1 MRAPSTGDV
10 LIDGQPYLLAR
21 REQLGRGGRAWQVET
36 VGASIAQQTPTE
48 VRYGNQPATIEAPMV
63 FKTAHKGYGDAQVQT
78 DGRYHYTV
86 NVDARFPG
94 MVIPGPAVTTLTIGG
109 TANVNGFFEMDGL
122 LFCIAGRY
130 CKAIT
135 ADDVVVLSKDFGA
148 GKAATDCAVYNGTAY
163 VGMGYSEAFW
173 QRPTGAAAVGVYGTT
188 KYGDGDVY
196 DTDLTST
203 WAQASGLYMGHVT
216 PFTDRLWA
224 SVTAATVKSTAA
236 DPTVASNWTAAYAV
250 GDPST
255 AITSLAELG
264 DLLYIGKQN
273 GLFTLG
279 SDGIAHMATPEL
291 RSVVSGNNC
300 VNVTPWHGSLWC
312 PHVRGLLN
320 YRSLGEQG
328 FAVTPA
334 TPGSW
339 VTDDNPVRGRVTA
352 MCGDN
357 RWLYAALL
365 TPDGDTY
372 ILAGR
377 EAFEGEQG
385 PLVWHPLAMLDDV
398 ECHAMHISGLWTN
411 PRLFFG
417 MDEDCGYI
425 VLPRNGENPTQD
437 NNCEYSL
444 SGSIYYPAHS
454 WYAPTTPK
462 LFKSIEVQGENITPA
477 RYLDVY
483 YRVDGKGAWTLAGT
497 ATRSPRS
504 VISLGATGVAGTWLE
519 VRLDYTLPDATN
531 PFKVY
536 AVVVRGV
543 ERPQTIKVITA
554 TVRCAD
560 NLQLQ
565 TRRERRTGAE
575 ILRDLEALASANR
588 AVQMVDPLGTERW
601 VIVLPPVGEQESE
614 QDGANAP
621 EMLAQVRMAVF
632 EAEQVAGA
640 TGNFGVY
647 GESTYGGTDVYGA

>member
-10 LIDGQPYLLAR
+10 LIDGKPYLLAR

-86 NVDARFPG
+86 NMDARFPG
-94 MVIPGPAVTTLTIGG
+94 MVIPGPAVTTLEVGG
-109 TANVNGFFEMDGL
+109 SAHVNGFFEMDGL

-130 CKAIT
+130 CKAIE
-135 ADDVVVLSKDFGA
+135 ADNDVVLAKDFGA
-148 GKAATDCAVYNGTAY
+148 GKVATDCAVYNGTAY

-173 QRPTGAAAVGVYGTT
+173 KRTSNATPTNGWG
-188 KYGDGDVY
+188 
-196 DTDLTST
+196 
-203 WAQASGLYMGHVT
+203 QASGLYMGHIT

-224 SVTAATVKSTAA
+224 SVTASTVKSTAA
-236 DPTVASNWTAAYAV
+236 DPTVASNWTAAYSV
-250 GDPST
+250 GDP
-255 AITSLAELG
+255 AREITSLAELG

-352 MCGDN
+352 LAGDN

-398 ECHAMHISGLWTN
+398 ECRAMHISGLWTN

-425 VLPRNGENPTQD
+425 ILPRNGENPTQD
-437 NNCEYSL
+437 TSCAYAT

-462 LFKSIEVQGENITPA
+462 LFKSVEIQSRNLATT
-477 RYLDVY
+477 RYVDVY
-483 YRVDGKGAWTLAGT
+483 YRVDDSLAWTLAGR
-497 ATRSPRS
+497 AQHSPRA
-504 VISLGATGVAGTWLE
+504 VVSLGTTGVAGAALE
-519 VRLDYTLPDATN
+519 LRLDCVQSAGSAPLEIL
-531 PFKVY
+531 
-536 AVVVRGV
+536 AVVVRGA

-565 TRRERRTGAE
+565 NRRERRTGAE

-588 AVQMVDPLGTERW
+588 AVQMVDPLGTKRW

-614 QDGANAP
+614 QDGASAP

-632 EAEQVAGA
+632 ESETTVS
-640 TGNFGVY
+640 TGHEAVY
-647 GESTYGGTDVYGA
+647 DDNESTYDGDDVYA